1 MPLEIIVPVFMS
13 CALLWWVSRR
23 MSWTARLAVA
33 AITLVLVLGI
43 VLFER
48 SQSWTNVAP

>member
-1 MPLEIIVPVFMS
+1 MHLDIIVPVVMS
-13 CALLWWVSRR
+13 CALLWWVSRG

-33 AITLVLVLGI
+33 VVTLLLIICI

-48 SQSWTNVAP
+48 SGI